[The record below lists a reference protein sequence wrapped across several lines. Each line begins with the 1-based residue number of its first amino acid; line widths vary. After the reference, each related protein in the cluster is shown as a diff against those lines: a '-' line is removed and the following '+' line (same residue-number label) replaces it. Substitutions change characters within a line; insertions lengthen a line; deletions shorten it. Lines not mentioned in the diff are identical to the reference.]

1 LVAFLRAEY
10 FQLKS
15 TQWPHAWVKPWK
27 WPGAPL
33 ANPFSEPKTHRSV
46 HPASQSASGVSA
58 RSIERQTGNV
68 FRQLRRPPLT
78 VWPTGEAHTCI
89 LRGAGLTSSRGILRW
104 QLIVV
109 NNGV

>member
-1 LVAFLRAEY
+1 MRGLSHGNGRGPLWPTPFLN
-10 FQLKS
+10 LKPIGVCS
-15 TQWPHAWVKPWK
+15 
-27 WPGAPL
+27 
-33 ANPFSEPKTHRSV
+33 
-46 HPASQSASGVSA
+46 HPASQPVSQPASGVSA